1 MVSRSNIWSRKS
13 TQQRRHR
20 PKISTATLPTEVK
33 TNANASVS
41 EKLEALKQLLPAG
54 NNGEIKVEQLFQETA
69 DYIVLLRTQVFI
81 LQKLL
86 HFCDDIG
93 QSQDNNHNNAL

>member
-1 MVSRSNIWSRKS
+1 MVSRSNICSRKS
-13 TQQRRHR
+13 TQQRRRR
-20 PKISTATLPTEVK
+20 PKTSTATLPT
-33 TNANASVS
+33 NANTSVS
-41 EKLEALKQLLPAG
+41 EKLEALKQLLPALAA
-54 NNGEIKVEQLFQETA
+54 NNGEIKVDHLFQETA

-93 QSQDNNHNNAL
+93 QSQDI